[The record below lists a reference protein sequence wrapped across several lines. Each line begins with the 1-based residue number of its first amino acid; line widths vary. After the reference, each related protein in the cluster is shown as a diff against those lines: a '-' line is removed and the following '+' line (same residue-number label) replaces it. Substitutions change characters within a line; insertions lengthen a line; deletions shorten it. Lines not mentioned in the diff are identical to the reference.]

1 MSEMKKYMDIIRLGH
16 KSTVGVLNE
25 GDNITITEKLDGANA
40 SFKKE
45 NGIIKA
51 FSRNTELNVENNL
64 KGFYQWTQTLDVN
77 SLLDNVIYFGEWLIR
92 HTIKYQ
98 LDKLNQFYLYDIYNE
113 NYNTYLDFSF
123 IEYEAN
129 KLNINLIPLF
139 YKGEYQS
146 FEHLKSFVGKTVFG
160 EEKGEGI
167 VVKNV
172 GYKNK
177 YGNQIF
183 VKLVTEEFSEVQK
196 QKPPKDP
203 NRPITAEQEFI
214 NMCLTKARVDKL
226 LHKLIDE
233 GIIEEEFGI
242 EDMGLIL
249 KNLGSRVY
257 EDIIKEE
264 SDSLPENHTIQL
276 VRKAIGNKL
285 PSIIKD
291 ILKLKAS

>member
-1 MSEMKKYMDIIRLGH
+1 MKKYMDIIRLGH

-51 FSRNTELNVENNL
+51 FSRNTELNEENNL
-64 KGFYQWTQTLDVN
+64 RGFYQWTQTLDIN
-77 SLLDNVIYFGEWLIR
+77 LLLDNIIYFGEWLVR

-146 FEHLKSFVGKTVFG
+146 FEHLKSFVGKTIFG
-160 EEKGEGI
+160 EGKGEGI

-203 NRPITAEQEFI
+203 NRPITVEQEFI

-264 SDSLPENHTIQL
+264 SDSLPENYEIQL
-276 VRKAIGNKL
+276 IRKAIGNKL
-285 PSIIKD
+285 PSAIKD

>member
-51 FSRNTELNVENNL
+51 FSRNTELNEENNL
-64 KGFYQWTQTLDVN
+64 RGFYQWTQTLDIN
-77 SLLDNVIYFGEWLIR
+77 LLLDNIIYFGEWLVR

-146 FEHLKSFVGKTVFG
+146 FEHLKSFVGKTIFG
-160 EEKGEGI
+160 EGKGEGI

-203 NRPITAEQEFI
+203 NRPITVEQEFI

-264 SDSLPENHTIQL
+264 SDSLPENYEIQL
-276 VRKAIGNKL
+276 IRKAIGNKL
-285 PSIIKD
+285 PSAIKD